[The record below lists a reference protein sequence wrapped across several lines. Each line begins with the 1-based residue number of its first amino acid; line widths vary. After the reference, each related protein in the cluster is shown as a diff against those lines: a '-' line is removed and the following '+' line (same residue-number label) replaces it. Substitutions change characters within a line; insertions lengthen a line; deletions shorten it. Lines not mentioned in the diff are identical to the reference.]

1 MSTLGLDRSGNGNDF
16 IAVNLT
22 VSDQMVDSPTNNFA
36 TLNPLDKYGESNL
49 DRIRFK
55 EGNLYTYVTDT
66 AHNRIPATMGVSS
79 GKFYWEELIW
89 SSSNYFWQDQQ
100 ASVVALTGYKNAPNN
115 GDANQPGRFENNG
128 ATYHS
133 SGTLYANDNGGSAG
147 WGNSYTKGDIIS
159 IALDMD
165 NGKVWFAKN
174 GNWQASG
181 NPATGANP
189 AHSGMLTHAD
199 TYTAFAYLSYGDSAL
214 VFNFGQDS
222 SFAGLKTAQ
231 GNQDGNDI
239 GDFYYTPPTG
249 FLALC
254 TKNLPDVAVVPS
266 EHFNTITYTGNA
278 SSSRSIT
285 GVGFQ
290 PDFVWAKGR
299 NLTINHGLWDS
310 VRGVTKTLRSN
321 STLAESTDA
330 NALTSFNS
338 DGFTANADTLLNGSY
353 NYVAWNWKANG
364 SGSSNTNGS
373 INSTVSANTDA
384 GFSIVS
390 YTGNSTTNSNFTVGH
405 GLSKTPDMV
414 IVKNRDWAS
423 SSKGWAVWHS
433 AISTGGVYLDN
444 TDVTEANNFN
454 YFFGSQ
460 PTSSTFSIRADTSV
474 STGNRYR
481 TNGNGDDYIAYC
493 FHSVD
498 GYSKVG
504 KLHGNSADDGT
515 FVYTGFKPK
524 MVMWKNTEASANW
537 FIMDSE
543 RNEGGNAGNPIRSY
557 LHPNSS
563 AAENWVGTSGILD
576 FTSNG
581 FKYRASNNSSY
592 NFDYDYIFIAFAE
605 TPFKYSN
612 AR

>member
-254 TKNLPDVAVVPS
+254 TKNLPDVDVVPS
-266 EHFNTITYTGNA
+266 EHFNTVLYTGNGTTGQ
-278 SSSRSIT
+278 SIT

-290 PDFVWAKGR
+290 SDLSWFKARENTTGSSHR
-299 NLTINHGLWDS
+299 LYDA
-310 VRGVTKTLRSN
+310 VRGVTHHLRSN
-321 STLAESTDA
+321 TTGAETTDTE
-330 NALTSFNS
+330 LTSFDA
-338 DGFTANADTLLNGSY
+338 DGFTIDDDGNGSI
-353 NYVAWNWKANG
+353 NDNNIAYVAWNWKANG
-364 SGSSNTNGS
+364 SGSSNTAGT
-373 INSTVSANTDA
+373 INSTVSANVDA

-390 YTGNSTTNSNFTVGH
+390 YTGDGNNGATFGH
-405 GLSKTPDMV
+405 GLSSTPE
-414 IVKNRDWAS
+414 IVFIKNRSSAQNWVAWGGGSSALFGRMLLNTTVGNLTSYNATFS
-423 SSKGWAVWHS
+423 SS
-433 AISTGGVYLDN
+433 L
-444 TDVTEANNFN
+444 VTMPD
-454 YFFGSQ
+454 YDQSW
-460 PTSSTFSIRADTSV
+460 
-474 STGNRYR
+474 
-481 TNGNGDDYIAYC
+481 NGNGNEHIAYC

-504 KLHGNSADDGT
+504 SYTGNGSTDGT
-515 FVYTGFKPK
+515 FVYTGFRP
-524 MVMWKNTEASANW
+524 A
-537 FIMDSE
+537 FIMVKS
-543 RNEGGNAGNPIRSY
+543 
-557 LHPNSS
+557 SS
-563 AAENWVGTSGILD
+563 ATGHWEIHDTTRDVSNVSVKRLFPNYSSAEDSDGAWDIL
-576 FTSNG
+576 SNG
-581 FKYRASNNSSY
+581 FKFRTIHSSINASGASQIY
-592 NFDYDYIFIAFAE
+592 IAFAE